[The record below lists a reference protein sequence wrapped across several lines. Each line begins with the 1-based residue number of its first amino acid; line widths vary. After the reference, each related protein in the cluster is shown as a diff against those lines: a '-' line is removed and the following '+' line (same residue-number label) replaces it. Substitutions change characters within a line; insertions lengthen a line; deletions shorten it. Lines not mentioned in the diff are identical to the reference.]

1 MKIQRSARVGG
12 MAAALF
18 VAGCASSPAVRYYA
32 LSARLRPEAT
42 VPNVPPPRVI
52 TVGPVAL
59 ADYLNHP
66 NVTVR
71 RVSGGAQT
79 LVHLELDRWGGSFRD
94 AVTRAVSDNLA
105 AELSP
110 QNVLVVPRSDT
121 AAGDLGVSLSINR
134 FERNGARVELQG
146 AWFLTDTATRQVR
159 AAGAL
164 QASAPVADGG
174 AAATVAAMSRALES
188 ACGELAGRVR
198 ETCMQPAA
206 GGDGGTPAP

>member
-1 MKIQRSARVGG
+1 MKIQRSSRVVVVV
-12 MAAALF
+12 AALF

-42 VPNVPPPRVI
+42 VTNAPPPRVI

-59 ADYLNHP
+59 ADHLNHP

-79 LVHLELDRWGGSFRD
+79 LVHLEFDRWGGSFRD
-94 AVTRAVSDNLA
+94 AVTRAVIDNLA
-105 AELSP
+105 AELAP
-110 QNVLVVPRSDT
+110 QNVLVAPRSDT

-134 FERNGARVELQG
+134 FERNGACVELQG

-159 AAGAL
+159 AAGVL
-164 QASAPVADGG
+164 QASAPVAGG
-174 AAATVAAMSRALES
+174 DAAATVAAMSRALET
-188 ACGELAGRVR
+188 ACGELAEHMRKTGIP
-198 ETCMQPAA
+198 TTA
-206 GGDGGTPAP
+206 GGPTER